1 MSWFAE
7 LSRRLSPDLPRSAD
21 DVDSVAACE
30 AVYEVLS
37 DFGLHGGK
45 FDRKMSEFV
54 GLVHQDGHGPFERG
68 IELFG
73 KLLGFDSSRPSG
85 DNAAPDGVWLLPNG
99 SAIALEA
106 KSEESRDGAI
116 SQRTVLQAKAHE
128 TWVRNRRSV
137 PDGAPVIAVVVSP
150 RSSVDG
156 NAAMN
161 AGDNLY
167 YWNVDELRRMAE
179 ELESALRRARPRITE
194 SDRQSAMEVIREEL
208 GHAGLLPASL
218 LNTLR
223 QTMVRDLPITP

>member
-1 MSWFAE
+1 
-7 LSRRLSPDLPRSAD
+7 
-21 DVDSVAACE
+21 VAASE

-37 DFGLHGGK
+37 DYGLHGGK
-45 FDRKMSEFV
+45 FDSKMSDFV
-54 GLVHQDGHGPFERG
+54 GLIRQDEHRAFECG

-85 DNAAPDGVWLLPNG
+85 GNAAPDSVWFLPNG

-106 KSEESRDGAI
+106 KSEESQDGTI

-128 TWVRNRRSV
+128 TWVRNHRSV

-161 AGDNLY
+161 AGENLY

-179 ELESALRRARPRITE
+179 ELESALRRARSRITE
-194 SDRQSAMEVIREEL
+194 SDRQSAVEVIREEL
-208 GHAGLLPASL
+208 DHAGLLPASL

-223 QTMVRDLPITP
+223 QTMVRDLPITQ